1 MNILNQVISHY
12 DKWTDDNDTRRS
24 RKNGWDDITAAYW
37 GRLPNDWPYN
47 TKVVDPRIRTTILE
61 KNARLFNS
69 KLKGRLVPR
78 EGGDLLK
85 AKINNALLDFQW
97 DVANY
102 GGTMLSKW
110 SMADQDTR
118 LYASKFAYVYWRT
131 DYRDGKL
138 AFEGNEFMP
147 LDIRNCGIDPTSNNI
162 RDAKWFQYRRWEKID
177 DLEEEHKKNKR
188 YPGLGKLIEKIK
200 NGEEYGQDRRD
211 ARYQSKLLSIKGLDD
226 RVGDDDTFPVL
237 EIVTEFRQDKTIT
250 FSPRHKVVI
259 EEVPNQYKHS
269 KIPVIQLKYYPLNDD
284 PLGES
289 EVEPVIPLWKA
300 INAVLCSHLDGL
312 DLRQKPPVMI
322 REGAARL
329 ETIILGPEARWIVSS
344 MDAVMEAPIGK
355 SSDNSFQADYGAL
368 VSAFNTAMGD
378 MSQGTSVVDPFD
390 TEKTATEVR
399 ASVKQQNT
407 RDQSNQT
414 KLAEAIQ
421 DMMMM
426 WLSNNKQFLFT
437 DPTKQEFLLNILGE
451 DQFNFFK
458 QSGLDEMEIPIE
470 VEQDISQ
477 YISDM
482 GGNVSDLDI
491 DTMREAGKIPRY
503 PVKSGKSISTKLEVD
518 GNAAKL
524 HITPEDLDGSYDYVP
539 DVVSMAVGAN
549 EEMRQGQRMIM
560 ETALNPAVQQML
572 LQEGVKIKVK
582 DILISNFENNGEKDA
597 SRFFETIEPSGPSGP
612 NAQGAGLPAGIPTPG
627 TIPGM
632 AEPSAPIPQGNA
644 GGGMAPPIG
653 LPQ

>member
-1 MNILNQVISHY
+1 
-12 DKWTDDNDTRRS
+12 
-24 RKNGWDDITAAYW
+24 
-37 GRLPNDWPYN
+37 
-47 TKVVDPRIRTTILE
+47 
-61 KNARLFNS
+61 
-69 KLKGRLVPR
+69 
-78 EGGDLLK
+78 
-85 AKINNALLDFQW
+85 
-97 DVANY
+97 
-102 GGTMLSKW
+102 
-110 SMADQDTR
+110 
-118 LYASKFAYVYWRT
+118 
-131 DYRDGKL
+131 
-138 AFEGNEFMP
+138 
-147 LDIRNCGIDPTSNNI
+147 
-162 RDAKWFQYRRWEKID
+162 
-177 DLEEEHKKNKR
+177 
-188 YPGLGKLIEKIK
+188 
-200 NGEEYGQDRRD
+200 
-211 ARYQSKLLSIKGLDD
+211 
-226 RVGDDDTFPVL
+226 
-237 EIVTEFRQDKTIT
+237 
-250 FSPRHKVVI
+250 
-259 EEVPNQYKHS
+259 
-269 KIPVIQLKYYPLNDD
+269 
-284 PLGES
+284 
-289 EVEPVIPLWKA
+289 
-300 INAVLCSHLDGL
+300 
-312 DLRQKPPVMI
+312 
-322 REGAARL
+322 
-329 ETIILGPEARWIVSS
+329 
-344 MDAVMEAPIGK
+344 MEAPIGK

-378 MSQGTSVVDPFD
+378 MSQGTSAVDPFD
-390 TEKTATEVR
+390 TEKTATEVK

-437 DPTKQEFLLNILGE
+437 DPTKQDFLLNILGE

-597 SRFFETIEPSGPSGP
+597 SRFFETIEQPAV
-612 NAQGAGLPAGIPTPG
+612 AQGSQQPPLGNVPISPTEVAPG
-627 TIPGM
+627 TDVSNVGFSMQPTF
-632 AEPSAPIPQGNA
+632 GN
-644 GGGMAPPIG
+644 G
-653 LPQ
+653 QNVV